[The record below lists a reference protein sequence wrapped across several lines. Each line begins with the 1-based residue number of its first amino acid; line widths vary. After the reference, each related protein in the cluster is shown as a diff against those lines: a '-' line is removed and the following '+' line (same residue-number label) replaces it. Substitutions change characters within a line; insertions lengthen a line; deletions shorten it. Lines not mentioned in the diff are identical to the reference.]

1 MNILIVAGNHME
13 FTAYKR
19 QKLNQA
25 LMNDDAGL
33 GMEVQAY
40 RYVDSADKIRGMR
53 DVTGVFIGSWRSRK
67 DILEIVAQLRFMMS
81 QRNHALERIWNELC
95 SKATAMQVVQATST
109 PSIRQ
114 AADDLAKEIDKH
126 VMEKLMQQTHITKST
141 PLLDPSIFN
150 EIPTV
155 QNCQAQR

>member
-155 QNCQAQR
+155 QNCQA

>member
-81 QRNHALERIWNELC
+81 QRNHALERVWNELC
-95 SKATAMQVVQATST
+95 AKATAMQVVQATST

-150 EIPTV
+150 EISTV

>member
-81 QRNHALERIWNELC
+81 QRNHALEKVWNELC
-95 SKATAMQVVQATST
+95 SKATALQVSEAVSA
-109 PSIRQ
+109 PSVRR
-114 AADDLAKEIDKH
+114 AADELAAEIDRH
-126 VMEKLMQQTHITKST
+126 VMEKLMQQTHTTKST
-141 PLLDPSIFN
+141 PLIDPSIFN

>member
-40 RYVDSADKIRGMR
+40 RYVDSADKLRGMR

-67 DILEIVAQLRFMMS
+67 DILEIVAQLRFMMT
-81 QRNHALERIWNELC
+81 QRNHALEKVWNELC
-95 SKATAMQVVQATST
+95 SKATALQVTQAVSA
-109 PSIRQ
+109 PSVRR
-114 AADDLAKEIDKH
+114 AADELAAEIDRH
-126 VMEKLMQQTHITKST
+126 VMEKLMQQTHTTKST
-141 PLLDPSIFN
+141 PLIDPSVFN
-150 EIPTV
+150 EISTI
-155 QNCQAQR
+155 QNRQAQR

>member
-13 FTAYKR
+13 FIAYKR

-33 GMEVQAY
+33 GMEIQAY

-67 DILEIVAQLRFMMS
+67 DILEIVAQLRIMMS
-81 QRNHALERIWNELC
+81 QRNHALEKVWNELC
-95 SKATAMQVVQATST
+95 SKATALQVSEAVSA
-109 PSIRQ
+109 PSVRR
-114 AADDLAKEIDKH
+114 AADDLAAEIDRH
-126 VMEKLMQQTHITKST
+126 VMEKLMQQTHTTKST
-141 PLLDPSIFN
+141 PLLDPKILIGN
-150 EIPTV
+150 
-155 QNCQAQR
+155 